1 MISSMPRPAHSREIL
16 PPARGDVR
24 AERADHIATSLEQLV
39 HDWSGRVGLRRSRS
53 REMTAIV
60 CEVEQAAPQYSG
72 LDEGALRRE
81 ADELSLHL
89 HRHGLTPALVAKSFA
104 LIRESAGRIL
114 GTPHYPCQLIGG
126 RALLAGMVA
135 EMQTGEGKTLTAT
148 LAAATLALAGIP
160 VHVISVNDYLTRRD
174 AEEMG
179 PLYRAL
185 GLSVGCVVQGMAPE
199 ERRCA
204 YACHLT
210 YVTNKEIVFDY
221 LRDRLTLGE
230 LVDPLRLQAEGLYRV
245 DERAERLLLRGL
257 HCALVDEADSILIDE
272 ARTPLIISG
281 ARGGEDERLFLQQA
295 LAIATE
301 LDENSD
307 YVLDR
312 SRRQVLLTEAG
323 RRRAGELARA
333 YGPLWTGMAWR
344 EGVVGQ
350 ALSALHL
357 FHRDE
362 HYLVREQAI
371 EIVDEFTGRVMP
383 GRAWEQG
390 LHQLIEVKE
399 DCPLTKRRDPLA
411 KISYQRFFRRYLRL
425 CGMTGTGREVRS
437 ELWSVY
443 GLPTLRIPTHRPVI
457 RRHQRGRILPN
468 LTAKWQAV
476 VQRVAE
482 IHASGRPVLI
492 GTRSVA
498 ASEQLSE
505 LMTQAGLSHQVLNA
519 KQDAQEAEIV
529 ARAGEAG
536 RITIAT
542 NMAGR
547 GTDIK
552 LGPGVRELGGL
563 HVLSTER
570 HEAARID
577 RQLAG
582 RCGRQGDPGSYEEIV
597 SLEDSLMQSKLAV
610 IPAFLHTI
618 GGDERIARLALNL
631 AQQRM
636 ENYHARIRRQLF
648 VQDQRQG
655 SLLSFSGRM
664 E

>member
-1 MISSMPRPAHSREIL
+1 MPRLLPSRNFQ
-16 PPARGDVR
+16 PPARADVR
-24 AERADHIATSLEQLV
+24 AERPDRIATPLEQLA
-39 HDWSGRVGLRRSRS
+39 HDWSGRLGWQQSRQWHIA
-53 REMTAIV
+53 AIV
-60 CEVEQAAPQYSG
+60 GEVEQVAPQFSG
-72 LDEGALRRE
+72 LGEDALYKE
-81 ADELSLHL
+81 ANELALHL
-89 HRHGLTPALVAKSFA
+89 HRQGLSQPLVARSFA
-104 LIRESAGRIL
+104 LIRENAGHIL
-114 GTPHYPCQLIGG
+114 GTPHYPCQLMGG
-126 RALLAGMVA
+126 RTLLDGTVA

-185 GLSVGCVVQGMAPE
+185 GLSVGCVVQGMPPE
-199 ERRCA
+199 ERRRA

-230 LVDPLRLQAEGLYRV
+230 LLDPLRLQAEGLYRLY
-245 DERAERLLLRGL
+245 DRAESLLLRGL

-281 ARGGEDERLFLQQA
+281 AKGGKDERIFLQQA
-295 LAIATE
+295 LTIAE
-301 LDENSD
+301 HLVEGSD
-307 YVLDR
+307 YLIEHT
-312 SRRQVLLTEAG
+312 RRQVLLTETG
-323 RRRAGELARA
+323 RQHTGELAHA
-333 YGPLWTGMAWR
+333 YGPLWTGLAWR
-344 EGVVGQ
+344 EGMVSQ

-362 HYLVREQAI
+362 HYLVREEAI

-399 DCPLTKRRDPLA
+399 NCPLTKQRDPLA

-425 CGMTGTGREVRS
+425 CGMTGTAREVRS

-457 RRHQRGRILPN
+457 RHHLRGRILPS

-476 VQRVAE
+476 VERVSE
-482 IHASGRPVLI
+482 VHSSGRPVLV

-498 ASEQLSE
+498 ASEHLSN
-505 LMTQAGLSHQVLNA
+505 LMSAAGLSHQVLNA
-519 KQDAQEAEIV
+519 KQDQEEAAIV

-563 HVLSTER
+563 HVISTER

-597 SLEDSLMQSKLAV
+597 SLEDPLMKSGLAGMQSLLTPLGAEQR
-610 IPAFLHTI
+610 F
-618 GGDERIARLALNL
+618 ARLTLDL
-631 AQQRM
+631 AQHQM
-636 ENYHARIRRQLF
+636 EKHHARIRRELF
-648 VQDQRQG
+648 GQDQRQG